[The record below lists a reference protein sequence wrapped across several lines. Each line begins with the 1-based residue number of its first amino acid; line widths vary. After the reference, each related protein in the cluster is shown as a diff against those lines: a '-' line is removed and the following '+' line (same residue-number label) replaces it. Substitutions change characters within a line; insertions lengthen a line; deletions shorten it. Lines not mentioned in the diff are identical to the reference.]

1 MNKPS
6 APGTFVA
13 PYRVEL
19 AFNFDDM
26 AEDYRR
32 MVAEWWCCYRTE
44 KRWFRRVLMDRGLVT
59 FHFEDLV
66 EATMFRLS
74 N

>member
-6 APGTFVA
+6 VPGTFTA
-13 PYRVEL
+13 PYKIEL
-19 AFNFDDM
+19 LIDFADMTDDH
-26 AEDYRR
+26 RR
-32 MVAEWWCCYRTE
+32 MVAEWWCCYCTE
-44 KRWFRRVLMDRGLVT
+44 KRWFRRVLMDRGKVT
-59 FHFEDLV
+59 FHFEDML

>member
-6 APGTFVA
+6 VPGTFEA
-13 PYRVEL
+13 PYKIEL
-19 AFNFDDM
+19 LINFDDM
-26 AEDYRR
+26 ADDHRR
-32 MVAEWWCCYRTE
+32 MVAEWWCCYRTQ
-44 KRWFRRVLMDRGLVT
+44 KRWFRRVRSDRGKVT

-66 EATMFRLS
+66 EATLFRLS